1 MNLDT
6 NYALFANNEDVAFVK
21 DSFVAGMIVK
31 AKPSDAFVEFISD
44 AIEMSGVDTI
54 DLETMHQTV
63 LFAKNQ
69 YSPELI
75 EFVEKMAPHAKY
87 AIMSPYINIFNN
99 PKGETILSV
108 GYLCPAL
115 QVLNQQLQKDFGVKH
130 SFPSLKLHMTLN
142 YNYDENKGNR
152 KARLDSLVRLIQNT
166 PSWKAPDFYLHK
178 LAVAPIKKDFDDKL
192 STVFLEV

>member
-21 DSFVAGMIVK
+21 DAFVNGMIVK
-31 AKPSDAFVEFISD
+31 AKPSDAFVEFISN

-63 LFAKNQ
+63 LYAKNQ

-75 EFVEKMAPHAKY
+75 EFVEKMAPYAKY
-87 AIMSPYINIFNN
+87 
-99 PKGETILSV
+99 TILSPCITIFENQKKEV
-108 GYLCPAL
+108 ILAVSYICPAL

-142 YNYDENKGNR
+142 YGYDESKGDRKNR
-152 KARLDSLVRLIQNT
+152 LNNLVRLIQNT

-178 LAVAPIKKDFDDKL
+178 LTVAPIKKDFDDKL